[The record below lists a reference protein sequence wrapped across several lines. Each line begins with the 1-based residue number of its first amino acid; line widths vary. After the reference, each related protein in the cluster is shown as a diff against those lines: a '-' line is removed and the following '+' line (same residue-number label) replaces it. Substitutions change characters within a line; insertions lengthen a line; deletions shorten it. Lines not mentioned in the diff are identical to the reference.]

1 MTLPEVQVGC
11 GNLFFFWTNR
21 LTSGVL
27 NQWFALKKQRFHV
40 SFGRMSQTTP
50 AEMSVG
56 IPGSRCM
63 NQLVVSLA
71 KQNVVRERGPC
82 IYPGGQDILDN
93 ASGSS
98 CGCLYQPDDEKI
110 PRCSLWLLSYFH
122 PFGYQTKACCWR
134 RYLPWFSIEESMHEY
149 QCI

>member
-63 NQLVVSLA
+63 NQLCWRSGFTSKTKCGARKGTMHL
-71 KQNVVRERGPC
+71 
-82 IYPGGQDILDN
+82 PGG
-93 ASGSS
+93 
-98 CGCLYQPDDEKI
+98 
-110 PRCSLWLLSYFH
+110 PRYF
-122 PFGYQTKACCWR
+122 G
-134 RYLPWFSIEESMHEY
+134 
-149 QCI
+149 